1 MGAPVAKE
9 DVPAAW
15 RQPVKDTARV
25 SPCRSGANHPR
36 TERKTAETLFFKR
49 FQHLLVRTTLGG
61 ASPGGD
67 TAATPRR
74 QDAPWRRRRLKIAP
88 PPARIAKGGMPV
100 GSDILRV

>member
-9 DVPAAW
+9 DVSAAW
-15 RQPVKDTARV
+15 RQPVRDTARD
-25 SPCRSGANHPR
+25 SPCRSDANHPR
-36 TERKTAETLFFKR
+36 TDRKTDEMLFFKL
-49 FQHLLVRTTLGG
+49 FQQLLLPTTRGG